1 MTTYNR
7 LLHRAS
13 DDEKLVSGEFS
24 VAAAVSVSAT
34 DYWTVTLYRR
44 KDGDTIGG
52 KLGEQFSSAVRGI
65 AANGT
70 ITLYEAETGID
81 LESGESLWAT
91 LVSTGSPATPTN
103 PTVTLVIQ
111 RKVM

>member
-13 DDEKLVSGEFS
+13 DDEKLVTGQFS
-24 VAAAVSVSAT
+24 VAAAISVSSSN
-34 DYWTVTLYRR
+34 YWTVTLYRR
-44 KDGDTIGG
+44 RGDDTIGTKVG
-52 KLGEQFSSAVRGI
+52 SQYSSAVHGI

-70 ITLYEAETGID
+70 ITLYDAETGTD
-81 LESGESLWAT
+81 LESGDSLWAT
-91 LVSTGSPATPTN
+91 LVSTGSPVTPTN

-111 RKVM
+111 RRVL